1 MHFTDCYTTAQ
12 VADFLTKP
20 LGMKPFWELTQVAM
34 GKSAI
39 LDTTRFAQRNWRE
52 KYNESIMKKQAE
64 TEKQSEGLVTLLSM
78 HISHSEAQR
87 GMKKIGSQD
96 LEKIGIVLCNSMKVT
111 EDIDDFLKNEHHHLD
126 VIRCVKENDMK
137 AERRIHS
144 SLVEQYNNRT
154 EWI

>member
-1 MHFTDCYTTAQ
+1 
-12 VADFLTKP
+12 
-20 LGMKPFWELTQVAM
+20 M

-39 LDTTRFAQRNWRE
+39 LDTTRFARRNWRE

-78 HISHSEAQR
+78 HICHSESQR

-96 LEKIGIVLCNSMKVT
+96 LEKIGIVLCNSLKVT
-111 EDIDDFLKNEHHHLD
+111 EDIDDFLKNEHHRLD
-126 VIRCVKENDMK
+126 VIRCVRENNMK
-137 AERRIHS
+137 AERRLHL
-144 SLVEQYNNRT
+144 SLAKQYSNRA